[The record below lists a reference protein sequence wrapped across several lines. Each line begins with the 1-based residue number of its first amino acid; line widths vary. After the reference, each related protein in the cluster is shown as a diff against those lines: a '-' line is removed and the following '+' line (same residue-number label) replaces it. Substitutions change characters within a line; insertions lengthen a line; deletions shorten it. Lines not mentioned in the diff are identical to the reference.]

1 MRFDFFYSEF
11 YLLIIG
17 TNHDNCLYHKAIFL
31 GSMVPMKN
39 LVETLSDIFENTVP
53 KGS

>member
-1 MRFDFFYSEF
+1 MIPITYN
-11 YLLIIG
+11 YM
-17 TNHDNCLYHKAIFL
+17 YHKAIFG

>member
-1 MRFDFFYSEF
+1 MRHFFYF
-11 YLLIIG
+11 LIIV
-17 TNHDNCLYHKAIFL
+17 TNHDSLQLYHKAIFG

>member
-1 MRFDFFYSEF
+1 MRHFFYFLFLEQIMITLQF
-11 YLLIIG
+11 
-17 TNHDNCLYHKAIFL
+17 YHKAIFG